1 MLTKEKEGAYGL
13 SNDEMNK
20 VDDLLDVEQEFIDS
34 EKELKGLEIN
44 AAKKYEMMEEW
55 HRLVLMMA
63 PGKEVKK

>member
-20 VDDLLDVEQEFIDS
+20 VDDFLDMEQEFIDS

-55 HRLVLMMA
+55 HRLVQMMA
-63 PGKEVKK
+63 PDKEVKK